1 MVEPEGKKRIFLS
14 ACEASGDAHCANL
27 IKAIKETVSAMSSKS
42 SAKGAGNQPLEIE
55 FVGVGGKKMASAG
68 CDLIEDTVQ
77 RAAMIYNVFG
87 HIGYYYK
94 LIKRIKN
101 YFKENHVDLVVVCDS
116 PAFHFH
122 IAKAARKA
130 NVKVL
135 WYVAPQLWAWAAWRV
150 RKLKRRITK
159 LACILPFEKDW
170 FGSYKI
176 DTTFVGNPIFD
187 DLSIDINNSCKSY
200 AEFDPRTAKIALFP
214 GSRKAEIKS
223 LWRPMQKIVT
233 RLRQRWPNLEVT
245 ASAVDDT
252 VLEELKKST
261 MKGFK
266 CTYTTEPVDITSAKA
281 DLALVASGSA
291 TLQVAAAGCPMVIMY
306 QSSKLLWHLFGQWL
320 IKTRFLSLVNILA
333 RKELVKEFMPYFTS
347 LEPIFGKCSALLNN
361 KHRLIRLSRDLVTL
375 VEPLATGKASQKTA
389 QLALGMFTAT
399 ANGDQ

>member
-1 MVEPEGKKRIFLS
+1 MVEPEGKKRVFLS

-27 IKAIKETVSAMSSKS
+27 IKALKTASKS
-42 SAKGAGNQPLEIE
+42 SAKSKVNPSPELE
-55 FVGVGGKKMASAG
+55 FVGVGGKKMADAG
-68 CDLIEDTVQ
+68 CELIEDTVQ

-94 LIKRIKN
+94 LIGRIKN
-101 YFKENHVDLVVVCDS
+101 YFKENHIDLVVVCDS
-116 PAFHFH
+116 PAFNFH
-122 IAKAARKA
+122 IAKVAKKA
-130 NVKVL
+130 KVKVL
-135 WYVAPQLWAWAAWRV
+135 WYVAPQLWAWASWRV

-159 LACILPFEKDW
+159 LACILPFEKEW
-170 FGSYKI
+170 FSSHDI

-187 DLSIDINNSCKSY
+187 DLSIDINDSYKSY
-200 AEFDPRTAKIALFP
+200 AEFDPRNAKIALLP
-214 GSRKAEIKS
+214 GSRKAEIES

-233 RLRQRWPNLEVT
+233 RLRLRWPNLEVI

-252 VLEELKKST
+252 VLEELKKTSI
-261 MKGFK
+261 KNFK
-266 CTYTTEPVDITSAKA
+266 CSYTTEPVDITAAKA
-281 DLALVASGSA
+281 DLAIVASGSA
-291 TLQVAAAGCPMVIMY
+291 TLQVASAGCPMVIMY

-389 QLALGMFTAT
+389 QLALEMLTET
-399 ANGDQ
+399 EDGD

>member
-1 MVEPEGKKRIFLS
+1 MVEAEGKKRIFFS

-27 IKAIKETVSAMSSKS
+27 IKALKDGILTASSKALPK
-42 SAKGAGNQPLEIE
+42 SAKKEPLEVE
-55 FVGVGGKKMASAG
+55 FVGVGGKKMADAG
-68 CDLIEDTVQ
+68 CKLLEDTVQ

-94 LIKRIKN
+94 LIGRIKD
-101 YFKENHVDLVVVCDS
+101 YFKQNHVDLVVVCDS

-122 IAKAARKA
+122 IAKAAKKA
-130 NVKVL
+130 KVKVL
-135 WYVAPQLWAWAAWRV
+135 WYVAPQLWAWAPWRV
-150 RKLKRRITK
+150 RKLKRRTTK

-170 FGSYKI
+170 FGSYNI

-187 DLSIDINNSCKSY
+187 NLSIDINDSCKSY
-200 AEFDPRTAKIALFP
+200 AEFDPRIAKVALFP
-214 GSRKAEIKS
+214 GSRKAEIET
-223 LWRPMQKIVT
+223 LWVPMQKIVT
-233 RLRQRWPNLEVT
+233 RLRQRWPNLEAI

-252 VLEELKKST
+252 VLEELKKNSI
-261 MKGFK
+261 KNFE
-266 CTYTTEPVDITSAKA
+266 CSYTTEAVDVTAGKT

-361 KHRLIRLSRDLVTL
+361 KHRLIRMSRDLVTL
-375 VEPLATGKASQKTA
+375 IEPLATGKASQKTA
-389 QLALGMFTAT
+389 QLALEMLSETE
-399 ANGDQ
+399 DDD